1 MPLVDQVSW
10 GLHQGFQLQ
19 TIFVIE
25 KEFRVKGLGYEM
37 RTGSEWVTIS
47 TPGITL
53 KLIELAV
60 FLKLE

>member
-10 GLHQGFQLQ
+10 GPTSGLPASNNIRNRERIQG
-19 TIFVIE
+19 
-25 KEFRVKGLGYEM
+25 KGLRYEM

-47 TPGITL
+47 IPGITL
-53 KLIELAV
+53 KLIGLAV